1 MRISDWS
8 SDVCSSDLPA
18 GRDQPQLGPDQP
30 QRKRHR
36 RACEQQ
42 INSPAGGIDH
52 RERSS
57 LSRSDGEVAA
67 RSTDGG
73 VRALPSRPP
82 PHLLRK
88 RSPPPLP
95 PPRADRTKIP
105 PPPGLPPVRADPP
118 RPAPHPGPPTRRR
131 PHA

>member
-8 SDVCSSDLPA
+8 SDVCSSDLTRIKRQVARVRAGDGVEDQAGKDDPDPA

-52 RERSS
+52 RERSY

-73 VRALPSRPP
+73 AM
-82 PHLLRK
+82 
-88 RSPPPLP
+88 
-95 PPRADRTKIP
+95 ATKS
-105 PPPGLPPVRADPP
+105 
-118 RPAPHPGPPTRRR
+118 
-131 PHA
+131 